1 MLEFICSCITYIF
14 HRILACNLVILD
26 DSRCLQV
33 HTYKYGLLLRVVSF
47 ILFSKETWR
56 RSFICQFSFFYALLK
71 GYTPE
76 GIYKHSICLI
86 PQLLVGL
93 LHRNL
98 SFWCLQTSLWRGE
111 ILLSFR
117 SYFMNDMISCMLLQ
131 FLLLQEFT
139 NSQIS
144 LKICL
149 HRTDSG
155 LLPSAATRKEIISVS
170 AAIEWGAS
178 LRSITG
184 EDARQ
189 KNRISTFFPVVTR
202 ESGFGLGFFP
212 QDLKVLEQ

>member
-1 MLEFICSCITYIF
+1 MTPGVCKYIPINMDCCWEWSRLSC
-14 HRILACNLVILD
+14 LAKRREED
-26 DSRCLQV
+26 
-33 HTYKYGLLLRVVSF
+33 
-47 ILFSKETWR
+47 

-202 ESGFGLGFFP
+202 ESGFGLGFFSSGFKSSWAIM
-212 QDLKVLEQ
+212 DWFLECK